1 VGQVDTGAD
10 VIAVGDIDN
19 DGSDDVLVRSNNGKI
34 VQWFRRP
41 NQLVV
46 SPEFPPADPV
56 PNRFNFP
63 WQVFTLTELDDEEPE
78 AIAIGDI
85 TGDGLNDVI
94 VAYEGGVYWFDATVG
109 DSAYDPWFPNDIIQ
123 DIPSA
128 TAGTADEGTGGGA
141 APGSGVGVGEVDI
154 TTNINYLLVVD
165 LDLDGRLDILG
176 TLDRRSGS
184 GLSDDRLVW
193 YRNIRND

>member
-1 VGQVDTGAD
+1 VDTAAD
-10 VIAVGDIDN
+10 VIAIGDIDN
-19 DGSDDVLVRSNNGKI
+19 DGSDDVLVRSIDGRI

-46 SPEFPPADPV
+46 SPEFPPADPL
-56 PNRFNFP
+56 PTRFNFP
-63 WQVFTLTELDDEEPE
+63 WQVFTLTELSDNVPE
-78 AIAIGDI
+78 AIAVGDI
-85 TGDGLNDVI
+85 TGDGLNDVM

-109 DSAYDPWFPNDIIQ
+109 DSAYDPWFPNAIIQ
-123 DIPSA
+123 DVPSA
-128 TAGTADEGTGGGA
+128 TAGTAAEGTGGGA

-154 TTNINYLLVVD
+154 TTRINDLLVVD
-165 LDLDGRLDILG
+165 LDLDGRLDIVG

-193 YRNIRND
+193 YRNIRAD